1 VPWRQVPNMDQMSLE
16 FRAAFC
22 VNKCWNMAV
31 DSELTKYRSF
41 C

>member
-1 VPWRQVPNMDQMSLE
+1 MSLE

-22 VNKCWNMAV
+22 FNECWDIAVN
-31 DSELTKYRSF
+31 SELKKCLSF

>member
-1 VPWRQVPNMDQMSLE
+1 MRLE

-22 VNKCWNMAV
+22 FNECWDIAV
-31 DSELTKYRSF
+31 DSKLTKYLSV

>member
-1 VPWRQVPNMDQMSLE
+1 MSLE
-16 FRAAFC
+16 FRSFVC
-22 VNKCWNMAV
+22 VTEYWDIAV